1 MKKASDLQIFTI
13 GHGSRKKDTFID
25 LLNKFQIQIL
35 IDVRSVPY
43 SRYHPQFRQKQLQSD
58 LQSSGIEYLFL
69 GNELGG
75 RPENPDLYNS
85 GELDY
90 SLVRNTSFY
99 QERIEQVVNVLK
111 KGIKVTLMCSE
122 SNPNECHRKHLL
134 SEDFA
139 KRGIK
144 ILHIDK
150 IGEIETIKQT
160 SLFIE

>member
-1 MKKASDLQIFTI
+1 MKKASELQIFTI
-13 GHGSRKKDTFID
+13 GHGSRKKDIFIN

-43 SRYHPQFRQKQLQSD
+43 SRYHPQFRQNQLQSD
-58 LQSSGIEYLFL
+58 LQSFGIEYLFL

-85 GELDY
+85 GEIDY
-90 SLVRNTSFY
+90 HLVRKTTPY
-99 QERIEQVVNVLK
+99 QQGIEQVVDIVK

-144 ILHIDK
+144 IMHIDK
-150 IGEIETIKQT
+150 VGEIETIKQT

>member
-1 MKKASDLQIFTI
+1 MKKAPDLQIFTI
-13 GHGSRKKDTFID
+13 GHGSRKKDVFID
-25 LLNKFQIQIL
+25 LLNKFEIQIL
-35 IDVRSVPY
+35 IDVRSIPY

-75 RPENPDLYNS
+75 RPENSDLYNS

-90 SLVRNTSFY
+90 NLVRQTSSY
-99 QERIEQVVNVLK
+99 QQGIEQVIDILE

-122 SNPNECHRKHLL
+122 TNPNECHRKYLL

-144 ILHIDK
+144 IMHIDK
-150 IGEIETIKQT
+150 VGEIEMTKQT